1 MRRTLNPSSTHTH
14 TPRLFSHLSFLLFTH
29 LSFSSLLFSYF
40 PLRPFTSSPLPAPFL
55 LSSSPPLAIP
65 LLLST
70 FFPHSFSP
78 EIVLSC
84 SFSLVLSASL
94 PFPPLLFFPFHS
106 PHLAEAPHPECCN
119 LFLCSLVNS
128 YRDGGAELGVKCRR
142 VRVSVL
148 ISVCLA
154 DVQQEAGRDI
164 TLYTRSRCVP
174 L

>member
-1 MRRTLNPSSTHTH
+1 MNEAHPEPLIDTHAHTH

-65 LLLST
+65 LLFST

-106 PHLAEAPHPECCN
+106 PHLAEAPHPECCD
-119 LFLCSLVNS
+119 LFPLFSSKLLQ
-128 YRDGGAELGVKCRR
+128 RRRCR
-142 VRVSVL
+142 VGS
-148 ISVCLA
+148 
-154 DVQQEAGRDI
+154 
-164 TLYTRSRCVP
+164 
-174 L
+174 